1 MEHHGLT
8 SVIESAHGVLAG
20 CAAAQRLCDE
30 VAADPRAARVV
41 AVSGPGGAGK
51 TALLSVLSTIFDAT
65 GGDGVV
71 LVDDAHELGDAE
83 LGRLARL
90 AEDGRTRLV
99 VAHRPWPLLSPLRSF
114 AWTQPLVRLEPL
126 TRAAVAERIAAL
138 VDADPSEEFVDR
150 VWAQTG
156 GMPSLVVQVATTLRD
171 GGPIPVDVL
180 EQVRR
185 EVGRAPAAVRQVLA
199 AIALGCG
206 ATVDALAPVLGTD
219 GEEVAAA
226 AQGAWSTGL
235 LTGAGTV
242 VELAREAVLQQIPA
256 SELLELR
263 QRVAFAPM
271 DQGGSV
277 MTVGRLLLESGAH
290 GVRAASALEAAG
302 DEVHLSEP
310 ALAAELYTA
319 AVAAGASASDLGS
332 RRAEA
337 AALSGDLDTAL
348 RLAEEVLERPDEQGQ
363 AHALAAA
370 VTATAL
376 AHRGMPAAS
385 ASLYQWSVPST
396 SAVPLLVGLGRLD
409 QARKLIDT
417 ADEDHPTVGSA
428 VRSLM
433 ARGVVDSVVGS
444 PVCALSELLRAD
456 ALVEPGGRAEL
467 LPDTPVALAALVAV
481 HLGELD
487 IATAALTRAIDNHPR
502 GSVELTRYRLL
513 RAWAYMLGG
522 ELGRASAELR
532 EAAVGRPAADPR
544 DELFAAAIE
553 IGVARRLGEHA
564 DLLSAWPRARDAIM
578 RCPVDLYVLQPI
590 GEIAVV
596 AARLRKET
604 WVAPHLADAETLL
617 DHLGRPPL
625 WSAPLHWYA
634 AQAAIAAGSPAK
646 ALHHASLMKAMA
658 DGTPLAAT
666 LAEAVHCWLRV
677 LAGDVDVLAV
687 QKAAR
692 AMQEVGLTWDASQL
706 AGQAAIRT
714 PDRRAMSTL
723 LTCARSLRDNRENRE
738 SRDIRDA
745 AAPTNSTCPRSDRP
759 GPDLSD
765 RELEVAELVVA
776 GLTHR
781 QIGER
786 LFISAKTVEHH
797 IARIRR
803 RIGAGNR
810 ADLLAQLRLQLAA
823 RDTA

>member
-1 MEHHGLT
+1 MT

-30 VAADPRAARVV
+30 VAADPRAVRVV
-41 AVSGPGGAGK
+41 DVSGPGGAGK
-51 TALLSVLSTIFDAT
+51 TTLLSILSTIFDAT
-65 GGDGVV
+65 GSDGVV

-83 LGRLARL
+83 LSRLARL
-90 AEDGRTRLV
+90 AADGRTRLV
-99 VAHRPWPLLSPLRSF
+99 VAHRPWPLLSSLRSF

-126 TRAAVAERIAAL
+126 TRAAVAERIAAM

-171 GGPIPVDVL
+171 GRPIPVDVL

-185 EVGRAPAAVRQVLA
+185 EVGRAPAAVREVLA

-206 ATVDALAPVLGTD
+206 ATVNALASVLGTD
-219 GEEVAAA
+219 GEEIAAA

-256 SELLELR
+256 AELLELR

-277 MTVGRLLLESGAH
+277 MAVGRLLLENGAC

-302 DEVHLSEP
+302 DEVHISEP

-319 AVAAGASASDLGS
+319 AVAAGASASDLGA

-348 RLAEEVLERPDEQGQ
+348 RMAEEVLERPGGQ
-363 AHALAAA
+363 AHALAATVA
-370 VTATAL
+370 ATAL
-376 AHRGMPAAS
+376 AHRGMPSAS
-385 ASLYQWSVPST
+385 ASLYQWPVPST

-433 ARGVVDSVVGS
+433 ARGVLDSVVGS

-456 ALVEPGGRAEL
+456 ALLEPGGRAEL

-522 ELGRASAELR
+522 ELGRASTELR
-532 EAAVGRPAADPR
+532 ETTAGSPPADPR
-544 DELFAAAIE
+544 DELFVAAIE

-578 RCPVDLYVLQPI
+578 RYPVDLYVLQPI

-596 AARLRKET
+596 AARLRKEA

-634 AQAAIAAGSPAK
+634 AQAAIAAGSPTK
-646 ALHHASLMKAMA
+646 ALHHASLIKAMA
-658 DGTPLAAT
+658 DGTPLAAA
-666 LAEAVHCWLRV
+666 LAEVVHCWLRV
-677 LAGDVDVLAV
+677 LAGDVDVPAV

-692 AMQEVGLTWDASQL
+692 AMQEAGLVWDASQL

-723 LTCARSLRDNRENRE
+723 LTCARSLRDNRD
-738 SRDIRDA
+738 SRDA
-745 AAPTNSTCPRSDRP
+745 TSPTSSTCPRSDRP

-810 ADLLAQLRLQLAA
+810 ADLLAQLRLQLAV
-823 RDTA
+823 RDTP

>member
-1 MEHHGLT
+1 MT
-8 SVIESAHGVLAG
+8 SVIESAHGALAG

-30 VAADPRAARVV
+30 VAADPRAVRVV
-41 AVSGPGGAGK
+41 DVSGPGGAGK
-51 TALLSVLSTIFDAT
+51 TALLSILSTIFDAA
-65 GGDGVV
+65 GGDGAV
-71 LVDDAHELGDAE
+71 LVDDAHRLGDAE
-83 LGRLARL
+83 LSRLARL

-99 VAHRPWPLLSPLRSF
+99 VAHRPWPPLSPLRSF

-156 GMPSLVVQVATTLRD
+156 GMPSLVVQVAMTLRD
-171 GGPIPVDVL
+171 GRPIPVDVL

-185 EVGRAPAAVRQVLA
+185 EVDRAPAAVHRVLA
-199 AIALGCG
+199 AVALGCG
-206 ATVDALAPVLGTD
+206 ATVDALASVLGTD
-219 GEEVAAA
+219 GEEIAAA
-226 AQGAWSTGL
+226 AHGAWATGL

-242 VELAREAVLQQIPA
+242 VELAREAVLDQIPA
-256 SELLELR
+256 AELLELR

-277 MTVGRLLLESGAH
+277 MTVGRSLLECGAR

-319 AVAAGASASDLGS
+319 AVAAGASASDLGA

-348 RLAEEVLERPDEQGQ
+348 RLAQEVLERPDGQAQ

-385 ASLYQWSVPST
+385 ASLYQWPVPST

-409 QARKLIDT
+409 QARKVLDT

-444 PVCALSELLRAD
+444 PVCALSELLRAE
-456 ALVEPGGRAEL
+456 ALLEPGGRAEL
-467 LPDTPVALAALVAV
+467 LPDTPVALAALVAM

-487 IATAALTRAIDNHPR
+487 IATDALTRAIDNPR
-502 GSVELTRYRLL
+502 GSVDLTRYRLL
-513 RAWAYMLGG
+513 RAWAHMLGG
-522 ELGRASAELR
+522 ELGRASAGLR
-532 EAAVGRPAADPR
+532 EATAGRPAADPR

-553 IGVARRLGEHA
+553 IGVARRLGENA

-596 AARLRKET
+596 AARLRKEA
-604 WVAPHLADAETLL
+604 WVAPHLAEAETLL
-617 DHLGRPPL
+617 EHLGRPPL

-634 AQAAIAAGSPAK
+634 AQAAIAAGAPAK
-646 ALHHASLMKAMA
+646 ALHHASLIKAMA

-687 QKAAR
+687 QRAAR
-692 AMQEVGLTWDASQL
+692 SMQEAGLTWDAAQL

-723 LTCARSLRDNRENRE
+723 LTCARSLRDHRDNR
-738 SRDIRDA
+738 DHRDA
-745 AAPTNSTCPRSDRP
+745 ASPTCPQSDRP

-823 RDTA
+823 RDSA